1 MLYKQIQKP
10 DLVMTKLGKTPNNV
24 VSDEVRAARLGR
36 QKELLLFPR
45 HCAGAGVG
53 SFGRRAKDVEYAERQ
68 GPKTVEQAGEKCD
81 EEEQKDAN
89 RRAMG

>member
-1 MLYKQIQKP
+1 MDRYIQNKLSRYNASGLSSPTVLIHTQSTARVLYKQIQQP
-10 DLVMTKLGKTPNNV
+10 DLVMTKLGKTPNDV

-53 SFGRRAKDVEYAERQ
+53 SFG
-68 GPKTVEQAGEKCD
+68 
-81 EEEQKDAN
+81 
-89 RRAMG
+89 